1 MKRILL
7 FLLLL
12 LAAVSCGKEEVP
24 EMNRSVLIY
33 IAGRNSLSG
42 MVSDCLDQLEKGYLP
57 ETGSKEEAVL
67 VYLRDYRSNPQL
79 MRISRNTDGSVCRE
93 ILFNYP
99 SDQNSAKAET
109 LSQVLRDAENLCP
122 AKNRGLILWSHSSG
136 WLPKGYLNNSAE
148 YEAGEK
154 TSDRAQRN
162 PVTSFGEDDI
172 DKEKTEM
179 ELVDL
184 AAALPWKYDYII
196 FDSCL
201 MGCVEVAFELKDK
214 CDWIAFSPAEIKS
227 QGFPYYMMM
236 QPLFK
241 DDIQSALTGI
251 CTEYYEYYRQDYEK
265 YPGTSGGTVSIV
277 RTAGMDRLAAE
288 FAVIAQNHRDEIYNL
303 QDVQGYFRYDCHWFY
318 DIDDIAQQVA
328 GPDELKNFRSAL
340 DEAVVYKA
348 ATKGFMVERGGFYIK
363 HYSGLSCFIPRYG
376 QEERLKAHYRT
387 LKWNMATALVE

>member
-1 MKRILL
+1 MLV
-7 FLLLL
+7 L
-12 LAAVSCGKEEVP
+12 LAAVSCGKEDAPEV
-24 EMNRSVLIY
+24 NRSVLLY

-42 MVSDCLDQLEKGYLP
+42 MVSDCLAQLEKGYLP

-67 VYLRDYRSNPQL
+67 VYVRDYRNYPQL
-79 MRISRNTDGSVCRE
+79 MRISRNADGSACRE

-99 SDQNSAKAET
+99 SDQNSAVAET

-136 WLPKGYLNNSAE
+136 WLPKGYMNNPDE
-148 YEAGEK
+148 YEAGAR
-154 TSDRAQRN
+154 TSDRAQRT

-172 DKEKTEM
+172 DKEKAEI

-184 AAALPWKYDYII
+184 ASALPWKYDYII

-241 DDIQSALTGI
+241 EDISTALTGI
-251 CTEYYEYYRQDYEK
+251 CTEYYEYYRKDYEK
-265 YPGTSGGTVSIV
+265 DPQTSGGTISLI
-277 RTAGMDRLAAE
+277 RSAGMDRLATE

-303 QDVQGYFRYDCHWFY
+303 EDVQQYFRYDYHWFY
-318 DIDDIAQQVA
+318 DLDDIAQRVA
-328 GPDELKNFRSAL
+328 APAELKDFRDAL

-348 ATKGFMVERGGFYIK
+348 ATGGFMLYRGGFYIV
-363 HYSGLSCFIPRYG
+363 HYSGLSSFIPRYG
-376 QEERLKAHYRT
+376 KEERLKEHYRN
-387 LKWNMATALVE
+387 LKWNKATGLVE